1 MDPDITDGLLEEL
14 VREWAATLPSR
25 FPLEP
30 EHPHRFSRQFLD
42 KMELLFREA
51 DRREDAARC
60 RRGSA
65 GKLLA
70 LLLAAAL
77 ATTMATAFLAYYFR
91 MVREE
96 RKEYSAVHYEQVGRG
111 YAPEEFVPYHVTY
124 VPEGFTQVQ
133 SRETEFSFQQKFR
146 NDEGGTIVF
155 NQTKISQTS
164 FFIDTEYVDLEEII
178 LCEKQ
183 SALYLDN
190 ETLKTIHWDDGEYT
204 FRVSGNLSKE
214 ILVKIAE
221 SLSEN

>member
-14 VREWAATLPSR
+14 AREWAATLPSR

-77 ATTMATAFLAYYFR
+77 AKTMATAFLAYYFR

-133 SRETEFSFQQKFR
+133 SRQTDVSYREKYTSK
-146 NDEGGTIVF
+146 NGLYVVF
-155 NQTKISQTS
+155 NQSKIDQAKFSIGTENVKPVDIQLNDKMLAV
-164 FFIDTEYVDLEEII
+164 FIDDGSYREI
-178 LCEKQ
+178 
-183 SALYLDN
+183 Y
-190 ETLKTIHWDDGEYT
+190 WDDGAYSYYL
-204 FRVSGNLSKE
+204 FGNVTEEL
-214 ILVKIAE
+214 LVKIAE
-221 SLSEN
+221 SLSDE

>member
-51 DRREDAARC
+51 DRREGAARC

-111 YAPEEFVPYHVTY
+111 YAPEEFVPYRVTY
-124 VPEGFTQVQ
+124 VPEGFTRVQ
-133 SRETEFSFQQKFR
+133 SRETYFSYQEKYTNENGNIITLKQSL
-146 NDEGGTIVF
+146 
-155 NQTKISQTS
+155 ISRSS
-164 FFIDTEYVDLEEII
+164 FSIDTENTALDEVLLND
-178 LCEKQ
+178 KQ
-183 SALYLDN
+183 SAFFLDN
-190 ETLKTIHWDDGEYT
+190 DTVKMIYWDNSEHAFVLTGECE
-204 FRVSGNLSKE
+204 RDVL
-214 ILVKIAE
+214 LKIAE
-221 SLSEN
+221 SVACE

>member
-14 VREWAATLPSR
+14 AREWAATLPSR

-91 MVREE
+91 
-96 RKEYSAVHYEQVGRG
+96 
-111 YAPEEFVPYHVTY
+111 
-124 VPEGFTQVQ
+124 
-133 SRETEFSFQQKFR
+133 
-146 NDEGGTIVF
+146 
-155 NQTKISQTS
+155 
-164 FFIDTEYVDLEEII
+164 ID
-178 LCEKQ
+178 
-183 SALYLDN
+183 
-190 ETLKTIHWDDGEYT
+190 
-204 FRVSGNLSKE
+204 
-214 ILVKIAE
+214 
-221 SLSEN
+221 

>member
-14 VREWAATLPSR
+14 AREWAATLPSR

-124 VPEGFTQVQ
+124 VPEGFTRVQ
-133 SRETEFSFQQKFR
+133 SRQTDVSYREKYKN
-146 NDEGGTIVF
+146 NDGIVVLF
-155 NQTKISQTS
+155 NQTIIDQTNFVLDTENNKPTDVLLNGEISAS
-164 FFIDTEYVDLEEII
+164 FIDNGIYGAIYWDCGTYSFCLSGDL
-178 LCEKQ
+178 KQ
-183 SALYLDN
+183 ELLI
-190 ETLKTIHWDDGEYT
+190 E
-204 FRVSGNLSKE
+204 
-214 ILVKIAE
+214 IAE
-221 SLSEN
+221 SVAW

>member
-51 DRREDAARC
+51 DRREGAARC

-124 VPEGFTQVQ
+124 VPEGFTRVQ
-133 SRETEFSFQQKFR
+133 SRQTDVSYQEKYVNENGSTIILRQTQINQETFS
-146 NDEGGTIVF
+146 
-155 NQTKISQTS
+155 
-164 FFIDTEYVDLEEII
+164 IDTEKTAFTEVLLNDN
-178 LCEKQ
+178 Q
-183 SALYLDN
+183 AAALLDSQ
-190 ETLKTIHWDDGEYT
+190 TVKTIYWDNGEYIFMLT
-204 FRVSGNLSKE
+204 GNLEKE
-214 ILVKIAE
+214 LLLEIAE
-221 SLSEN
+221 STLCE

>member
-14 VREWAATLPSR
+14 AREWAATLPSR

-124 VPEGFTQVQ
+124 VPEGFTRVQ
-133 SRETEFSFQQKFR
+133 SR
-146 NDEGGTIVF
+146 
-155 NQTKISQTS
+155 QTKVSYKEKYTNGSDDVIYLRQSLIARENFS
-164 FFIDTEYVDLEEII
+164 IDTERVALVEVEMNN
-178 LCEKQ
+178 KQ
-183 SALYLDN
+183 QALYLDN
-190 ETLKTIHWDDGEYT
+190 DTIKALYWDNGEYS
-204 FRVSGNLSKE
+204 FRLTGNLEKDE
-214 ILVKIAE
+214 LFKIAE
-221 SLSEN
+221 SVLPE